1 MLEKYGRQGIA
12 VALPYHLFVQH
23 PRHTPAAWRHQM
35 AVRRPHDTA
44 VEDGLMGGVHLVAVQ
59 HSRLDGMLVHHTHC
73 TRAARQIQ
81 LERVEQYGQQ
91 MLAVALPFHLFVE
104 HADRAERGLKQ
115 QPDCAH
121 LLPNGL
127 IAVVDDVPA
136 V

>member
-1 MLEKYGRQGIA
+1 
-12 VALPYHLFVQH
+12 
-23 PRHTPAAWRHQM
+23 M

-44 VEDGLMGGVHLVAVQ
+44 VEDGLMGNVQLVAVQ
-59 HSRLDGMLVHHTHC
+59 HYHLDCMLGQHTHC

-91 MLAVALPFHLFVE
+91 MFVVALPFHLFVE

-115 QPDCAH
+115 QPDYTQ
-121 LLPNGL
+121 LLPNDL
-127 IAVVDDVPA
+127 IAVVYDVPA